1 MSHRPV
7 DDRGRLGPLVA
18 HTARQWRRAV
28 DRHLQP
34 FGLTEATWLP
44 LLRIARAPHPMY
56 QKDLAASLSL
66 DRSSVVRLLDALE
79 LAGLI
84 ERHGGK
90 DRRTKAIVL
99 TALGQETV
107 QRVDVVARE
116 VREAALAGLSPQ
128 DLAVTLRVLDHIAAV
143 LSPCTEEI
151 GA

>member
-1 MSHRPV
+1 MSVLPADARA
-7 DDRGRLGPLVA
+7 RLGPLVA

-44 LLRIARAPHPMY
+44 LLRIARAPQPMY

-66 DRSSVVRLLDALE
+66 DRSSVVRLLDALQ

-84 ERHGGK
+84 ERREGK

-99 TALGQETV
+99 TGLGQETV
-107 QRVDVVARE
+107 QRVEVFARE
-116 VREAALAGLSPQ
+116 VRETALAGLSPE
-128 DLAVTLRVLDHIAAV
+128 DLSVTLRVLDHIATV
-143 LSPCTEEI
+143 LSPCTEET

>member
-1 MSHRPV
+1 MSRLPT
-7 DDRGRLGPLVA
+7 DERGRIGPLVA
-18 HTARQWRRAV
+18 LAARHWRRAV

-44 LLRIARAPHPMY
+44 LLRIARAQHPMY

-79 LAGLI
+79 LADLI
-84 ERHGGK
+84 ERQEGK

-99 TALGQETV
+99 TGLGEQTV
-107 QRVDVVARE
+107 QRVEVVARE
-116 VREAALAGLSPQ
+116 VRETALAGLSPE
-128 DLAVTLRVLDHIAAV
+128 DLAVTLRVLDHIATV
-143 LSPCTEEI
+143 LSPGLEET